1 MDIMGVG
8 IPEIVMLLIVG
19 IVLILGIRSLR
30 R

>member
-1 MDIMGVG
+1 MDIVEVG

>member
-1 MDIMGVG
+1 MDIVEVG
-8 IPEIVMLLIVG
+8 IPEIVMLLIIG

>member
-1 MDIMGVG
+1 MDVVEVG

>member
-1 MDIMGVG
+1 MDVVEVG
-8 IPEIVMLLIVG
+8 IPEIVMLLIIG